1 MRLTTH
7 GWRAAPAGVLL
18 AAALLTGCTD
28 SGRDSDTPGPGPTAS
43 GPSAS
48 GPSQEERDEE
58 LGREAEAAV
67 GMTDDEDDEGDDP
80 EFVESGVERL
90 GEGIHTQSLLTPGK
104 SYQVSFACA
113 GSGTAEAT
121 VKSKGATE
129 VKKVECDGQPVHMR
143 VHDAPSRV
151 TIDVTAV
158 GEASAM
164 AAYRIAE
171 FTP

>member
-28 SGRDSDTPGPGPTAS
+28 SGRDSDKPGPGPTAS
-43 GPSAS
+43 GPS
-48 GPSQEERDEE
+48 QEERDEK

-67 GMTDDEDDEGDDP
+67 GMTGDEP
-80 EFVESGVERL
+80 EFTESGVSRV
-90 GEGIHTQSLLTPGK
+90 GEGIHSQSLLTPGK
-104 SYQVSFACA
+104 SYEVSFACA
-113 GSGTAEAT
+113 GSGAAEAT
-121 VKSKGATE
+121 VQSKGTTE
-129 VKKVECDGQPVHMR
+129 VKTVECGGAPVHVR
-143 VHDAPSRV
+143 VHDAPRRV

-158 GEASAM
+158 GKASGM
-164 AAYRIAE
+164 AAYRIAD

>member
-28 SGRDSDTPGPGPTAS
+28 SGRDSDTPGPGA
-43 GPSAS
+43 
-48 GPSQEERDEE
+48 
-58 LGREAEAAV
+58 AEV
-67 GMTDDEDDEGDDP
+67 
-80 EFVESGVERL
+80 
-90 GEGIHTQSLLTPGK
+90 
-104 SYQVSFACA
+104 
-113 GSGTAEAT
+113 T
-121 VKSKGATE
+121 VQSKGATE
-129 VKKVECDGQPVHMR
+129 VKRVECGGAPVHMR

-158 GEASAM
+158 GEASGM

>member
-43 GPSAS
+43 GPS
-48 GPSQEERDEE
+48 QEERDEK

-67 GMTDDEDDEGDDP
+67 GMTDDGP
-80 EFVESGVERL
+80 EVEAGTGRL
-90 GEGIHTQSLLTPGK
+90 GEGIHTQPLLTPGK
-104 SYQVSFACA
+104 SYEVSFACA
-113 GSGTAEAT
+113 GSGAAEAT
-121 VKSKGATE
+121 VQSKGSTE
-129 VKKVECDGQPVHMR
+129 VKKVECGGAPVHLR

-158 GEASAM
+158 GKASGM

>member
-28 SGRDSDTPGPGPTAS
+28 SGRDSDKPGPGPTAS
-43 GPSAS
+43 GPS
-48 GPSQEERDEE
+48 QEERDEK

-67 GMTDDEDDEGDDP
+67 GTTGDGP
-80 EFVESGVERL
+80 EIEAGTGGL
-90 GEGIHTQSLLTPGK
+90 AGGIHTQPLLTPGK
-104 SYQVSFACA
+104 SYEVSFACA
-113 GSGTAEAT
+113 GSGAAEAT
-121 VKSKGATE
+121 VQSKGATE
-129 VKKVECDGQPVHMR
+129 VKKVECGGAPVHLR

-158 GEASAM
+158 GKASGM